1 MKICVALPSARKPSS
16 RSAIDIKE
24 ILRPSG
30 PPRCAN
36 ISTAAG
42 SRACQCL
49 VSERESPSPTCQLKQ
64 KGRKKKKKN
73 QSQSE
78 PPKSRPSAL
87 VGAFF
92 YDGQQRMDGD
102 RRRRHLRAF
111 TQAAVQKRG
120 VLQRCIKRDVS
131 P

>member
-64 KGRKKKKKN
+64 KGRKKNKN

-92 YDGQQRMDGD
+92 TTDSRKWMATAAGD
-102 RRRRHLRAF
+102 TCALLLKPPFKSAECF
-111 TQAAVQKRG
+111 NVALKG
-120 VLQRCIKRDVS
+120 MFLLN
-131 P
+131 